1 MSKFRYDTHV
11 HIDLYKNTQQIIDYI
26 EANKSYT
33 IAVTN
38 LPVLYKKYVLQ
49 YHSLKYVRF
58 ALGFHPELVFQ
69 YRDQLSLLLDSVKE
83 SKYIGEVGLDYV
95 TKNPDNRDTQRFVF
109 SKLVEE
115 CNNIGGKILSIH
127 SRRAVKDVYS
137 ILGDAFDGKI
147 ILHWF
152 SGSLS
157 ELKIAVN
164 RGYYFSVNPDMF
176 NSKNG
181 KELIKNMP
189 LDKILLESDA
199 PFTQNTKK
207 TYNLDFISSVE
218 TGISDIKGLKEETV
232 NLILKNNFKSL
243 IQV

>member
-11 HIDLYKNTQQIIDYI
+11 HIDLYKNTQQVIDYI

-49 YHSLKYVRF
+49 YRNLKYVRF

-69 YRDQLSLLLDSVKE
+69 YKEQIPLLLNSIRE

-95 TKNPDNRDTQRFVF
+95 TPNLDNRETQKDAFR
-109 SKLVEE
+109 KLIGE
-115 CNNIGGKILSIH
+115 CNNTGGKILSIH
-127 SRRAVKDVYS
+127 SRRAVKDVLS
-137 ILGDAFDGKI
+137 ILGNTFDGKI
-147 ILHWF
+147 IMHWF
-152 SGSLS
+152 SGTIS
-157 ELKIAVN
+157 EMKIAIN
-164 RGYYFSVNPDMF
+164 RGYYFSVNSDMF

-181 KELIKNMP
+181 NELIKNMP

-199 PFTQNTKK
+199 PFTKNTKK
-207 TYNLDFISSVE
+207 TYNLDFVSSVE
-218 TGISDIKGLKEETV
+218 KGISNVKGLKEESV
-232 NLILKNNFKSL
+232 NIILKNNFNTL
-243 IQV
+243 LQL